1 MVSILSSP
9 RCLQVTGGDG
19 TAAFLVPTAL
29 GIGEVANSGFT
40 LPAS

>member
-1 MVSILSSP
+1 M
-9 RCLQVTGGDG
+9 GGDG